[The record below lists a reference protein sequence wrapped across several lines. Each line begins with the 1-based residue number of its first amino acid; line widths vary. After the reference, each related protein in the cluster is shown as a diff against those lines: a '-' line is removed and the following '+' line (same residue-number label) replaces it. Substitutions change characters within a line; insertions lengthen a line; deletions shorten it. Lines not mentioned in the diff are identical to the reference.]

1 MKKYLLANV
10 AIFFAAAFVLT
21 AAEATIEE
29 PKIDIEADAK
39 VSWGV
44 DLGSGKGKTAE
55 DRGVQHGF
63 KNESSWKVKFP
74 LIKKGDKTSAKS
86 DMPVYGEVTLKDIE
100 LNIQS
105 KHDKNDKKFALDGKV
120 DKLEAKLH
128 FYGAY
133 LTVFNNPDFK
143 TNYANLWDPIKTDD
157 FKRDKMSYQFKP
169 GFDGFGTK
177 IGYANKNIMDL
188 DVALKFGSNGNWEA
202 KDTDPTTT
210 RSIRDY
216 DGKTKLGKGVW
227 AEPLSTLDDN
237 GRPVAGL
244 KPVYSSGDT
253 PPAGSYIVTMRKGK
267 VEGRHSKYGI
277 GLDFSMKP
285 LDKMLGIKFNV
296 NATLATTFD
305 VFEGGKVKKG
315 YASGLYTT
323 HYEKSGA
330 INVGTEVTSEPMD
343 GLKLKFGFDGGSK
356 LTTGNKDGSGKKIYG
371 FLWDMLFDTQYKW
384 IGGGVYVASAGTPY
398 AGYNHQISDPSKLKT
413 ADMAVYLKFET
424 KGDKKEASNLVEGL
438 DAGAYVS
445 MYNLLSKKN
454 KDPAKDGNKVL
465 EDIRPNE
472 SKETLDMLLKL
483 WAAYRV
489 NITDAMSI
497 KPFATFWGETNH
509 TNYGKGGDPAQYP
522 KDVKPYFGIAYD
534 LGVIYSPVEK
544 VEVEAKW
551 AHGTI
556 GNNVYWTLIDKPV
569 NNNTHNGTFTLSV
582 KVKY

>member
-21 AAEATIEE
+21 AAEATIAE

-39 VSWGV
+39 VSWGI

-105 KHDKNDKKFALDGKV
+105 KHDKKDFAFDGKV

-133 LTVFNNPDFK
+133 LTVFNKPDFK
-143 TNYANLWDPIKTDD
+143 TNYANLWDPIQTDD
-157 FKRDKMSYQFKP
+157 FKRDKGSHQFKP

-202 KDTDPTTT
+202 ERKPGAIDYSKNGEWRTVKAKQTAVVPNGKIWVDPYEGVGYFEGSFIKAAPYDRGFIEYPIKDKK
-210 RSIRDY
+210 
-216 DGKTKLGKGVW
+216 DG
-227 AEPLSTLDDN
+227 
-237 GRPVAGL
+237 
-244 KPVYSSGDT
+244 Y
-253 PPAGSYIVTMRKGK
+253 
-267 VEGRHSKYGI
+267 HSKYGI

-285 LDKMLGIKFNV
+285 LDKMLGIKFMLN
-296 NATLATTFD
+296 TTFGAARTHT
-305 VFEGGKVKKG
+305 EKG
-315 YASGLYTT
+315 YDWGVSDKQVADKIALSF
-323 HYEKSGA
+323 
-330 INVGTEVTSEPMD
+330 GTEVTSEPMD
-343 GLKLKFGFDGGSK
+343 GLKLKLGFDGGSK
-356 LTTGNKDGSGKKIYG
+356 FYTGNIKEGKPVEA
-371 FLWDMLFDTQYKW
+371 FAWDMLFDTQYKW
-384 IGGGVYVASAGTPY
+384 IGGGVYVASAGTAY
-398 AGYNHQISDPSKLKT
+398 AGNDHQTSDPSKLKT
-413 ADMAVYLKFET
+413 TDMAVYLKFET

-465 EDIRPNE
+465 GIRPNE

-551 AHGTI
+551 AHGKV
-556 GNNVYWTLIDKPV
+556 GNNGYWTLIDKPV

>member
-21 AAEATIEE
+21 AAEATIAE

-39 VSWGV
+39 VSWGI

-55 DRGVQHGF
+55 DRGVKHGF

-105 KHDKNDKKFALDGKV
+105 KHDKKDFAFDGKV
-120 DKLEAKLH
+120 DKLEAKLV

-133 LTVFNNPDFK
+133 LQVYNKPDFQ
-143 TNYANLWDPIKTDD
+143 TNYANLWDPLKKSDNYDD
-157 FKRDKMSYQFKP
+157 VKAAVTRKFEP

-177 IGYANKNIMDL
+177 IGYANKNFMDL
-188 DVALKFGSNGNWEA
+188 DVALKFGSNGNWTA

-210 RSIRDY
+210 RRILDY
-216 DGKTKLGKGVW
+216 DGKTKLGAGVW

-237 GRPVAGL
+237 GLPL
-244 KPVYSSGDT
+244 KGFKTVYSSGDT
-253 PPAGSYIVTMRKGK
+253 PPAGSYLVTMRKDK
-267 VEGRHSKYGI
+267 VEGLHSKYGI
-277 GLDFSMKP
+277 GFDFAMKP
-285 LDKMLGIKFNV
+285 LDKMLGIKFMLN
-296 NATLATTFD
+296 TTFGAARTHANKD
-305 VFEGGKVKKG
+305 GKNIRG
-315 YASGLYTT
+315 YNWGVYT
-323 HYEKSGA
+323 HQVADQVALSF
-330 INVGTEVTSEPMD
+330 GTEVTSEPMD
-343 GLKLKFGFDGGSK
+343 GLKLKLGFDGGSK
-356 LTTGNKDGSGKKIYG
+356 FYTGNMKGSERVKA
-371 FLWDMLFDTQYKW
+371 FAWDMLFDTTYKW
-384 IGGGVYVASAGTPY
+384 ISGGVYVASAGTPY
-398 AGYNHQISDPSKLKT
+398 AGHDKQTNDFAKKRT
-413 ADMAVYLKFET
+413 ANMAVYLKFET
-424 KGDKKEASNLVEGL
+424 KGKKKDDGSLEDSYIMEGL
-438 DAGAYVS
+438 EAGAYVG

-454 KDPAKDGNKVL
+454 KDPARDGKKGL
-465 EDIRPNE
+465 DIRDYE

-483 WAAYRV
+483 WASYKL
-489 NITDAMSI
+489 NLNDAMWI

-509 TNYGKGGDPAQYP
+509 ITVGSGVDPV
-522 KDVKPYFGIAYD
+522 KKPYFGIAYD

-551 AHGTI
+551 AHGKV
-556 GNNVYWTLIDKPV
+556 GKNQYWTLIEKPA
-569 NNNTHNGTFTLSV
+569 NYRMHNGTFTLSV

>member
-21 AAEATIEE
+21 AAEATIAE

-39 VSWGV
+39 VSWGI

-105 KHDKNDKKFALDGKV
+105 KHNKKDFAFDGKV
-120 DKLEAKLH
+120 DKLEAKLV

-133 LTVFNNPDFK
+133 LQVYNKPDFK
-143 TNYANLWDPIKTDD
+143 TNYANLWDPLKKSDNYDD
-157 FKRDKMSYQFKP
+157 VKAAVTRKFEP

-177 IGYANKNIMDL
+177 IGYANKNFMDL
-188 DVALKFGSNGNWEA
+188 DVGLKFGSNGNWEA
-202 KDTDPTTT
+202 KDKDPEFLQDTQHF
-210 RSIRDY
+210 
-216 DGKTKLGKGVW
+216 DGKK
-227 AEPLSTLDDN
+227 
-237 GRPVAGL
+237 
-244 KPVYSSGDT
+244 
-253 PPAGSYIVTMRKGK
+253 K
-267 VEGRHSKYGI
+267 VEDGWTALKISSPSSEAKDEYTGGEKPAPGIYYLYKSEGKKVANHSRYGI
-277 GLDFSMKP
+277 GFDFAMKP
-285 LDKMLGIKFNV
+285 LDKMLGIKFMLN
-296 NATLATTFD
+296 TTFGAARTHTNKD
-305 VFEGGKVKKG
+305 GKNIRGYNWGG
-315 YASGLYTT
+315 YT
-323 HYEKSGA
+323 HQVADQVALSF
-330 INVGTEVTSEPMD
+330 GTEVTSEPMD
-343 GLKLKFGFDGGSK
+343 GLKLKLGFDGGSK
-356 LTTGNKDGSGKKIYG
+356 FYTGNIKGSELVKA
-371 FLWDMLFDTQYKW
+371 FAWDMLFDTTYKW
-384 IGGGVYVASAGTPY
+384 ISGGVYVASAGTPY
-398 AGYNHQISDPSKLKT
+398 ASYDHQTTDLSKQSN
-413 ADMAVYLKFET
+413 ANMAVYLKFET
-424 KGDKKEASNLVEGL
+424 KGKKKDDGSLEDSYIMEGL
-438 DAGAYVS
+438 EAGAYVG
-445 MYNLLSKKN
+445 MYHLLSKKN
-454 KDPAKDGNKVL
+454 KDPARDGKKGL
-465 EDIRPNE
+465 GIRLNE

-483 WAAYRV
+483 WASYKL
-489 NITDAMSI
+489 NLNDAMWI

-551 AHGTI
+551 AHGKV
-556 GNNVYWTLIDKPV
+556 GKNKYWTLIDKPV

>member
-1 MKKYLLANV
+1 MKKYLFANV

-21 AAEATIEE
+21 AAEATIAE

-44 DLGSGKGKTAE
+44 DFGSGTGKPA
-55 DRGVQHGF
+55 DRVKHGF
-63 KNESSWKVKFP
+63 KNDSSWKVKFP

-105 KHDKNDKKFALDGKV
+105 KHDKKDFAFDGKV

-133 LTVFNNPDFK
+133 LTVFNKPGFK
-143 TNYANLWDPIKTDD
+143 TNYANLWDPLRKSDNYNDVKGDVTYK
-157 FKRDKMSYQFKP
+157 FEP

-188 DVALKFGSNGNWEA
+188 DVGLQFGSNGNWTA

-210 RSIRDY
+210 RDFRNF
-216 DGKTKLGKGVW
+216 DGKTKLGNGVW

-237 GRPVAGL
+237 GMPIAGL
-244 KPVYSSGDT
+244 KAVYSSGDT

-267 VEGRHSKYGI
+267 VEGLHSKYGI

-305 VFEGGKVKKG
+305 APEGGKVKKG
-315 YASGLYTT
+315 YVSGLYTN
-323 HYEKSGA
+323 HNKKSVA
-330 INVGTEVTSEPMD
+330 FNVGTEVTSEPMD

-356 LTTGNKDGSGKKIYG
+356 LTTGNTDGSGKDIYG

-384 IGGGVYVASAGTPY
+384 IGGGVYVASAGTAY
-398 AGYNHQISDPSKLKT
+398 AGTDARTSDLSKKRIP
-413 ADMAVYLKFET
+413 DMAVYLKFET
-424 KGDKKEASNLVEGL
+424 KGSKKDDGSLEASYLVAGL
-438 DAGAYVS
+438 DAGMHLGLYDL
-445 MYNLLSKKN
+445 MTFSKKASN
-454 KDPAKDGNKVL
+454 SNAQLP
-465 EDIRPNE
+465 
-472 SKETLDMLLKL
+472 MLIKL
-483 WAAYRV
+483 WGSYKV
-489 NITDAMSI
+489 MLNDAMSI
-497 KPFATFWGETNH
+497 KPFATLWVENNHGENET
-509 TNYGKGGDPAQYP
+509 TTALT
-522 KDVKPYFGIAYD
+522 KPYVGIAYD
-534 LGVIYSPVEK
+534 LGVTYSPVEK
-544 VEVEAKW
+544 VEVEAKGE
-551 AHGTI
+551 HGKLRKNEY
-556 GNNVYWTLIDKPV
+556 GDFRGRLIEAPANYKV
-569 NNNTHNGTFTLSV
+569 HNGTFVMSV

>member
-86 DMPVYGEVTLKDIE
+86 DMPVYGEVTVKDIE

-133 LTVFNNPDFK
+133 LQVYNKPDFK
-143 TNYANLWDPIKTDD
+143 TNYANLWDPIAADD
-157 FKRDKMSYQFKP
+157 FKADKGSYQFKP
-169 GFDGFGTK
+169 GFDGYGTK
-177 IGYANKNIMDL
+177 IGYANKNFMDL
-188 DVALKFGSNGNWEA
+188 DVGLKFGSNGNWEA
-202 KDTDPTTT
+202 KKSDGE
-210 RSIRDY
+210 IDY
-216 DGKTKLGKGVW
+216 SKPGKWTAVKKGKTAVVPEGKIWVDADQGVQYFERSFIS
-227 AEPLSTLDDN
+227 AETYDR
-237 GRPVAGL
+237 GFIE
-244 KPVYSSGDT
+244 YS
-253 PPAGSYIVTMRKGK
+253 IKGK
-267 VEGRHSKYGI
+267 KDGYHSKYGI
-277 GLDFSMKP
+277 GFDFAMKP
-285 LDKMLGIKFNV
+285 LDKMLGIKFMLN
-296 NATLATTFD
+296 TTF
-305 VFEGGKVKKG
+305 GAARTHTNKNGKKVDG
-315 YASGLYTT
+315 YNWGVSTNQVADKIALSF
-323 HYEKSGA
+323 
-330 INVGTEVTSEPMD
+330 GTEVTSEPMD

-356 LTTGNKDGSGKKIYG
+356 FYTSNIKEGKPVEA
-371 FLWDMLFDTQYKW
+371 FAWDMLFDTQYKW

-398 AGYNHQISDPSKLKT
+398 AGYDHQTSDLSRLET
-413 ADMAVYLKFET
+413 ANMAVYLKFET

-465 EDIRPNE
+465 GIRSNE

-489 NITDAMSI
+489 NINDAMSI

-509 TNYGKGGDPAQYP
+509 IEFGKGGDPAKYP

-551 AHGTI
+551 AHGKI
-556 GNNVYWTLIDKPV
+556 GNNVYWKLIEKPV
-569 NNNTHNGTFTLSV
+569 NYNTHNGTFTLSV